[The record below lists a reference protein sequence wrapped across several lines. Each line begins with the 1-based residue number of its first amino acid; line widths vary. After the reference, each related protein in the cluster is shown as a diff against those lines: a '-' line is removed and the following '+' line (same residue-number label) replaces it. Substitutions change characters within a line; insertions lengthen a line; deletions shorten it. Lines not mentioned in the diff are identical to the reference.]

1 MNMIFSATVW
11 YYELC
16 MSADLY
22 RSVRS
27 GQITTDE
34 GHYEELGQSELHITG
49 VKPYSRSNPD
59 KHTPIRPTHNTK

>member
-1 MNMIFSATVW
+1 MSS
-11 YYELC
+11 

-22 RSVRS
+22 RSVRRV
-27 GQITTDE
+27 QITTDE

-59 KHTPIRPTHNTK
+59 KHTPHNTK